1 MLSEGWLG
9 EPEPGMPGPVAAV
22 GKRPRGGR
30 RRRTPRLAEVVADS
44 LREQILSGGLPDGSE
59 LPNQERLLDDYGV
72 SKQAVR
78 EGLRI
83 LELEGLITVR
93 RGNVGGAVVHSPTNR
108 GAAYGLGL
116 VLQSRGVR
124 LSELERALAVM
135 EPMAARLCA
144 ARPDRD
150 RTVLPLLRAA
160 QEASVRALSDAGRFT
175 AAMSDFHSAVIAACG
190 IEPVAVVFGAV
201 EELWLA
207 HVRAWGTQRIRT
219 GAFPDLAY
227 RQAGID
233 AHGRLMAL
241 IEEGD
246 EEGAAGFAAEHFT
259 PQQFYTDGIRP
270 DQPVRVSALERA
282 DEEGHRPPMR

>member
-1 MLSEGWLG
+1 MTEDSLG
-9 EPEPGMPGPVAAV
+9 EPEPATSGTSAPVGP
-22 GKRPRGGR
+22 RPRSAR

-44 LREQILSGGLPDGSE
+44 LREQILSGELSDGSE
-59 LPNQERLLDDYGV
+59 LPNQERLLDEYGV

-116 VLQSRGVR
+116 VLQSRGVQ

-150 RTVLPLLRAA
+150 RTVMPLLQAA
-160 QEASVRALSDAGRFT
+160 QEASTRALADAGRFT
-175 AAMSDFHSAVIAACG
+175 AAMSDFHSAMIAGCG

-207 HVRAWGTQRIRT
+207 HVRAWGTQRIRA

-227 RQAGID
+227 RQAGVD
-233 AHGRLMAL
+233 AHGQLMAL
-241 IEEGD
+241 IARGD
-246 EEGAAGFAAEHFT
+246 EKGAAAFAATHFT

-270 DQPVRVSALERA
+270 DQPVLVSALDRA
-282 DEEGHRPPMR
+282 EEEGRQPPLR